1 MRLIWT
7 HQRPHAGSIND
18 RCACARASLQ
28 RVRRAQW
35 REVCGREP
43 NGRVGS
49 LARDGQLL
57 NAWLLRDDAWLLR
70 QGAWLLR
77 GDDDEFRAGRSW
89 IVPSSVVFP
98 IHRRIGNTEGRYIR

>member
-7 HQRPHAGSIND
+7 HQRPQARSIND
-18 RCACARASLQ
+18 RCARASLQ

-35 REVCGREP
+35 REVCGHEP
-43 NGRVGS
+43 NGRVDS

-57 NAWLLRDDAWLLR
+57 NAWLLHDD
-70 QGAWLLR
+70 AWLLR
-77 GDDDEFRAGRSW
+77 GDDDEFRVGRSW
-89 IVPSSVVFP
+89 IAPSSAVFP